1 MLDQLYY
8 FSEVY
13 RNRSIS
19 RAADFLHISRQA
31 LSHSVKG
38 LEQELGVEL
47 FVREKDGVVPTKAAD
62 SLYESAQ
69 VILREEAQIREN
81 MLSFTHKSADIR
93 QYTIAAPM
101 FYVNSYGETLITQLA
116 QRFPTDMF
124 ILKTIKNSDDSITR
138 QTDIN
143 IQLKLSKQNKKSMK
157 VPQDYQ
163 CEELLRLAA
172 YIWVQR
178 DHPLTQAARIDYRTL
193 RAYPLSVLKNTHNGE
208 EFAQMLSLGY
218 NPIVEVPS
226 NLKGN
231 IRRFGHYTIDFKYCK
246 AGFFLDD
253 LLGNDPDFKR
263 LAIDEKMYIYVI
275 YRKNISPEIV
285 SFIVESLKT
294 SLLN

>member
-47 FVREKDGVVPTKAAD
+47 FV
-62 SLYESAQ
+62 
-69 VILREEAQIREN
+69 VILRVEAQIREN
-81 MLSFTHKSADIR
+81 MLSFTHKSANIR

-193 RAYPLSVLKNTHNGE
+193 RRSVG
-208 EFAQMLSLGY
+208 QR
-218 NPIVEVPS
+218 P
-226 NLKGN
+226 
-231 IRRFGHYTIDFKYCK
+231 RF
-246 AGFFLDD
+246 
-253 LLGNDPDFKR
+253 
-263 LAIDEKMYIYVI
+263 
-275 YRKNISPEIV
+275 
-285 SFIVESLKT
+285 
-294 SLLN
+294 

>member
-93 QYTIAAPM
+93 QYTIAASM

-157 VPQDYQ
+157 CRRTTSVRSFCALQPTSG
-163 CEELLRLAA
+163 CSATIPLLR
-172 YIWVQR
+172 QR
-178 DHPLTQAARIDYRTL
+178 ASTIARC
-193 RAYPLSVLKNTHNGE
+193 A
-208 EFAQMLSLGY
+208 
-218 NPIVEVPS
+218 PIP
-226 NLKGN
+226 
-231 IRRFGHYTIDFKYCK
+231 
-246 AGFFLDD
+246 
-253 LLGNDPDFKR
+253 
-263 LAIDEKMYIYVI
+263 
-275 YRKNISPEIV
+275 
-285 SFIVESLKT
+285 
-294 SLLN
+294 